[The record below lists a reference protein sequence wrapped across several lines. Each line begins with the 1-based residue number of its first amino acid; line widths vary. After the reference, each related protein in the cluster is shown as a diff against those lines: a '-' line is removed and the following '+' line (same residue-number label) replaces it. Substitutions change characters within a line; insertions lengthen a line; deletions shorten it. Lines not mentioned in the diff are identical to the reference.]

1 MNNKIVLVAYDTMCD
16 EVWEV
21 YKDRESLIA
30 YFEEMAKRDNCKLE
44 ISETLITLI
53 YERDNKRSLRVFHIS
68 AHEIVEK

>member
-30 YFEEMAKRDNCKLE
+30 DFKEIAKRDNCKLE
-44 ISETLITLI
+44 ISETLVTLK
-53 YERDNKRSLRVFHIS
+53 YEKVLRIFHIS
-68 AHEIVEK
+68 VHDIIEK